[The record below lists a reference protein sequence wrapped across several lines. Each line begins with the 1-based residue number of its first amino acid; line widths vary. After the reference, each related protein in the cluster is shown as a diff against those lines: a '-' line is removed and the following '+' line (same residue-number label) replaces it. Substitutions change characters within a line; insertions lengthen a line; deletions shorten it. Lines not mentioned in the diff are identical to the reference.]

1 MSHSFDDR
9 VLALAALAQAL
20 QQVRTTAESGQSR
33 NDPAEAVIASVFRID
48 AESVADVYGGVPR
61 VQPGLRVLRD
71 IFTRQQSDD
80 GVAKLAMS
88 VIRLERR
95 FSAEADVVDAV
106 SDGLRRIAPQAQ
118 AQGATHPEVLN
129 ALGGLYA
136 DTISQLRPRVMVQ
149 GAPHYLGQP
158 NVVAEIRAL
167 LLAAVRSAVLWRQLG
182 GSQWELL
189 LARSRMLESVGRMV
203 P

>member
-1 MSHSFDDR
+1 MSHSLDDR

-33 NDPAEAVIASVFRID
+33 SDSAEAVIASVFRFD
-48 AESVADVYGGVPR
+48 ADSVADVYGGVPR
-61 VQPGLRVLRD
+61 LHPGLRLLRD
-71 IFTRQQSDD
+71 ILTRQQSDD

-95 FSAEADVVDAV
+95 FSTEPDVVDAV
-106 SDGLRRIAPQAQ
+106 TEGLERIAPRAE
-118 AQGATHPEVLN
+118 ADGAHHPDVLG
-129 ALGGLYA
+129 ALGALYA
-136 DTISQLRPRVMVQ
+136 ETISQLRPRVMVQ
-149 GAPHYLGQP
+149 GAPHYLGQA

-167 LLAAVRSAVLWRQLG
+167 LLAAVRAAVLWRQLG
-182 GSQWELL
+182 GTQWELL
-189 LARSRMLESVGRMV
+189 LGRGRMLESINRML

>member
-1 MSHSFDDR
+1 MSNPIDDR

-33 NDPAEAVIASVFRID
+33 SDAAGTVIASVFRID
-48 AESVADVYGGVPR
+48 ADSVADVYGGVPR
-61 VQPGLRVLRD
+61 LHPGLRLLRD
-71 IFTRQQSDD
+71 ILTRQQSDD

-88 VIRLERR
+88 VLRLERR
-95 FSAEADVVDAV
+95 FSDEPDVIDAV
-106 SDGLRRIAPQAQ
+106 ADGVRRIAPRAE
-118 AQGATHPEVLN
+118 AEGATHPDVLN

-136 DTISQLRPRVMVQ
+136 ETISQLRPRVMVQ
-149 GAPHYLGQP
+149 GAPHYLGQAS
-158 NVVAEIRAL
+158 VVAEIRAL
-167 LLAAVRSAVLWRQLG
+167 LLAAVRAAVLWRQLG

-189 LARSRMLESVGRMV
+189 LGRSRMLEAIGRMV

>member
-1 MSHSFDDR
+1 MSHSYDDR

-33 NDPAEAVIASVFRID
+33 NDPAEAVIASVFHID
-48 AESVADVYGGVPR
+48 ADSVADVYGGVPR
-61 VQPGLRVLRD
+61 VQPGLRLLRD
-71 IFTRQQSDD
+71 IFTRQQDD

-95 FSAEADVVDAV
+95 FSAEPDVVDAV

-118 AQGATHPEVLN
+118 AHGPTHPDVLT

-136 DTISQLRPRVMVQ
+136 ETISQLRPRVMVQ
-149 GAPHYLGQP
+149 GAPHYLGQAS
-158 NVVAEIRAL
+158 VVAEIRAL

-182 GSQWELL
+182 GNQWELL
-189 LARSRMLESVGRMV
+189 LGRSRMLESVGRML